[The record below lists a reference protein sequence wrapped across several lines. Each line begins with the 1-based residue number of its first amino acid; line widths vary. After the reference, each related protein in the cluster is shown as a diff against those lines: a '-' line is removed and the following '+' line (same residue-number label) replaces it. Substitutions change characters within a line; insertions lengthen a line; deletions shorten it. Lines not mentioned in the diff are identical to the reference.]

1 MLQRC
6 CTEAKT
12 ENIAE
17 IADRDGLLKA
27 SKRGSLKTALQS
39 APESA
44 LETALETA
52 LKILKEIQNKY

>member
-1 MLQRC
+1 MYWGQ
-6 CTEAKT
+6 T

-17 IADRDGLLKA
+17 IAHRDGLLKA

-44 LETALETA
+44 LKTELETG
-52 LKILKEIQNKY
+52 LNILKEIQNKY